1 MVLQLRVHSL
11 YKRGISF
18 FVSSSLRNLST
29 ASLLLNSDQTTGEP
43 LVKSELEALVLKQY
57 SHGKFYS
64 LVKNAVALPSVL
76 LAACQNLSLAANS
89 GVSSTEL
96 ADCVSRR
103 FSIEEMGREIREG
116 KFDIRSCC
124 VEFVSSRE
132 NGRCESLV
140 LPNLKLK
147 VLIEAIRMVLEIVYD
162 DRFATFS
169 YGGRVG
175 MGRHT
180 AIRYLKNSVENPRWW
195 FRVSFAREMFDDRNV
210 DKLCGFVGEKI
221 NDGLLIEMIKKLF
234 EFGILRIELGG
245 CNSGRGFPQ
254 ECGLSSILINV
265 YFDGLDKEIQDMRL
279 KTKLKNPRVSD
290 TGEEESTCNVFFK
303 PVNLYAVRY
312 LDEILLITSG
322 SKMLTMDLK
331 KRIVDILEQRLD
343 LKVDRVN
350 TAIHSAVSEKISFL
364 GMYLQAVPPSV
375 LRPPMSEKAVRAM
388 KKYQRQK
395 EVRRLE
401 LRNAR
406 ERNRKKLGL
415 KIFRHV
421 LKKLKQSNGFRCEY
435 EIENEVRDVFQRW
448 EEEVMQEFLGSLEER
463 WKWHWLLTR
472 GDFLSLRHIREK
484 LPQDLIDAYDEFQE
498 QVDKHLA
505 PTQAK
510 RVLEDEER
518 RVEEE
523 EEQRYAER
531 TVEDLTKLCMK
542 VSAPEELIR
551 KAVKLVGFTNSLGR
565 PRPISHLLALE
576 DSDIIKWYAGVGR
589 KWLDFFCCC
598 HNYRMVKIIVSYH
611 MRFSC
616 ILTLAEKHRST
627 KREAIRHYTKDLK
640 VCDLNGSEEAHFP
653 LEREV
658 KMMGDKNLSDP
669 RPVDGTLSLLLIRLA
684 SDEPLHS
691 CAASFCERS
700 DTIMYRVHLLQN
712 RLHINPLDEEKWVHG
727 MGTIHSAL
735 NRKCLPLCSTHISH
749 VYLGKMTLQ
758 DVDGSSFV
766 DLR

>member
-1 MVLQLRVHSL
+1 MVLQPRVYYSL
-11 YKRGISF
+11 YNYRLSF
-18 FVSSSLRNLST
+18 IVSSPLRSFTT
-29 ASLLLNSDQTTGEP
+29 ASLLSNSDQTKSEP
-43 LVKSELEALVLKQY
+43 LAKSELEAIVLKQY

-64 LVKNAVALPSVL
+64 LVQNAVALPSVL
-76 LAACQNLSLAANS
+76 LAACRNLSLAAYTS
-89 GVSSTEL
+89 DSYTDL
-96 ADCVSRR
+96 ADRVSTS
-103 FSIEEMGREIREG
+103 FSIDEMGREICEG

-124 VEFVSSRE
+124 VEFVSLRG
-132 NGRCESLV
+132 NQQCESLV

-162 DRFATFS
+162 DRFSTFA

-195 FRVSFAREMFDDRNV
+195 FRVSFAREVFDDKNV
-210 DKLCGFVGEKI
+210 EKLCVFVGEKI
-221 NDGLLIEMIKKLF
+221 EDGLLIDMIKKLF
-234 EFGILRIELGG
+234 EFRILRIELGG
-245 CNSGRGFPQ
+245 CDSGRGFPQ

-265 YFDGLDKEIQDMRL
+265 YFDRVDKEIQDMRL
-279 KTKLKNPRVSD
+279 KMKIKNPRVD
-290 TGEEESTCNVFFK
+290 AGEEGSSGKVFFK
-303 PVNLYAVRY
+303 PINVYAVRY
-312 LDEILLITSG
+312 LDEILVITSG

-331 KRIVDILEQRLD
+331 KRVLDMLEQSLD

-350 TAIHSAVSEKISFL
+350 TSIHSAVSEKISFL

-375 LRPPMSEKAVRAM
+375 LRPPKSEKAVRAM

-395 EVRRLE
+395 DVRSME

-415 KIFRHV
+415 KIFSHV
-421 LKKLKQSNGFRCEY
+421 LKKLKQSNGFKVEY
-435 EIENEVRDVFQRW
+435 EIENEVRDVFRTW
-448 EEEVMQEFLGSLEER
+448 GEEVMQEFMGSLEER

-510 RVLEDEER
+510 KLLDDEER
-518 RVEEE
+518 RAEEE

-542 VSAPEELIR
+542 VSAPEELVR
-551 KAVKLVGFTNSLGR
+551 KAVKLVGFTNNMGR
-565 PRPISHLLALE
+565 PRPINHLLALE
-576 DSDIIKWYAGVGR
+576 DSDIIKWYAGIGR

-598 HNYRMVKIIVSYH
+598 HNYKMVKIIVSYH

-640 VCDLNGSEEAHFP
+640 VSDLNGNEDACFP

-684 SDEPLHS
+684 SDEPFHP

-700 DTIMYRVHLLQN
+700 DTTMYRVHLLQT
-712 RLHINPLDEEKWVHG
+712 RLCINPLDQEKWVSG

-735 NRKCLPLCSTHISH
+735 NRKCLPLCSAHISD
-749 VYLGKMTLQ
+749 VYLGRITLQ
-758 DVDGSSFV
+758 DVDASSFI

>member
-1 MVLQLRVHSL
+1 MFLHPRVPSL
-11 YKRGISF
+11 YNLRRISF
-18 FVSSSLRNLST
+18 LISSPLRNLT
-29 ASLLLNSDQTTGEP
+29 TTSLSLNPNPTVTEP
-43 LVKSELEALVLKQY
+43 LAKSDLESIVLKQY
-57 SHGKFYS
+57 SHGKFHN
-64 LVKNAVALPSVL
+64 LIQNAVALPSVL
-76 LAACQNLSLAANS
+76 LTACQNLSLAATS
-89 GVSSTEL
+89 
-96 ADCVSRR
+96 DRVSRR
-103 FSIEEMGREIREG
+103 FSIEEMSREIRDG
-116 KFDIRSCC
+116 TFDIRSCC
-124 VEFVSSRE
+124 FGFGV
-132 NGRCESLV
+132 ESLV

-147 VLIEAIRMVLEIVYD
+147 VLIEAIRMVLSIVYD

-195 FRVSFAREMFDDRNV
+195 FRVSFARVVFSDRNF
-210 DKLCGFVGEKI
+210 DKLLGLVKEKI
-221 NDGLLIEMIKKLF
+221 NDGLLVDMIKKMF

-245 CNSGRGFPQ
+245 SDTGRGFPQ
-254 ECGLSSILINV
+254 ECGLTSILINV
-265 YFDGLDKEIQDMRL
+265 YFDGLDKEIQEMRL
-279 KTKLKNPRVSD
+279 EMKLKNPPPVDANS
-290 TGEEESTCNVFFK
+290 VVIYK
-303 PVNLYAVRY
+303 PVNIYAVRY

-322 SKMLTMDLK
+322 SKMLTMELK
-331 KRIVDILEQRLD
+331 KRVVDVLEERLD
-343 LKVDRVN
+343 LRVDRVN
-350 TAIHSAVSEKISFL
+350 TSIHSAVSEKISFL

-388 KKYQRQK
+388 KKYERQK
-395 EVRRLE
+395 EVRRVE
-401 LRNAR
+401 IRNAR
-406 ERNRKKLGL
+406 ERNRKTLGL

-435 EIENEVRDVFQRW
+435 EIESEVRDVFRSW
-448 EEEVMQEFLGSLEER
+448 GDEVMEEFMGSLEER

-472 GDFLSLRHIREK
+472 GDFLDLRHIREK
-484 LPQDLIDAYDEFQE
+484 LPQDLIDAYDEFQK
-498 QVDKHLA
+498 QVDKHLS
-505 PTQAK
+505 PSQAK
-510 RVLEDEER
+510 KELEDEER

-531 TVEDLTKLCMK
+531 TVQDLTKLCMK
-542 VSAPEELIR
+542 VSAPEELVR
-551 KAVKLVGFTNSLGR
+551 KAVKLVGFTNSMGR

-598 HNYRMVKIIVSYH
+598 HNFKMVKIIVSYH

-640 VCDLNGSEEAHFP
+640 VSDHYGKEEVHFP

-712 RLHINPLDEEKWVHG
+712 RLQINPLDEEKWVRG

-735 NRKCLPLCSTHISH
+735 NRKCLPLCSAHISD

-758 DVDGSSFV
+758 DVDGSSFI
-766 DLR
+766 DLT

>member
-1 MVLQLRVHSL
+1 MVFQLRVPSL
-11 YKRGISF
+11 YTRGI
-18 FVSSSLRNLST
+18 SSSLRNLST
-29 ASLLLNSDQTTGEP
+29 ASLLLNSNKTVTEP
-43 LVKSELEALVLKQY
+43 LAKSELESIVLKQY

-64 LVKNAVALPSVL
+64 ILQNAVALPSVL
-76 LAACQNLSLAANS
+76 LTACQNLSIAANS
-89 GVSSTEL
+89 SGSSSTEL
-96 ADCVSRR
+96 TDRVSRR

-116 KFDIRSCC
+116 RFDIRSCC
-124 VEFVSSRE
+124 VGFER
-132 NGRCESLV
+132 ESLV

-162 DRFATFS
+162 DRFATFC

-195 FRVSFAREMFDDRNV
+195 FRVSFAREMFFSDRNV
-210 DKLCGFVGEKI
+210 DKLCGFVEEKI
-221 NDGLLIEMIKKLF
+221 SDGLLVEMIKKLF

-245 CNSGRGFPQ
+245 CDKGRGFPQ

-265 YFDGLDKEIQDMRL
+265 YFDRLDKEIQDMRL
-279 KTKLKNPRVSD
+279 KMKLKNPHGVK
-290 TGEEESTCNVFFK
+290 GEEVNVFYK
-303 PVNLYAVRY
+303 PVNIYAVRY

-322 SKMLTMDLK
+322 SKMMTMELK
-331 KRIVDILEQRLD
+331 KRVVDVLEERLD
-343 LKVDRVN
+343 LRVDRVN
-350 TAIHSAVSEKISFL
+350 TSIHSAVSEKISFL

-388 KKYQRQK
+388 KKYERQK
-395 EVRRLE
+395 EVRRVE

-406 ERNRKKLGL
+406 ERNRKTLGL

-421 LKKLKQSNGFRCEY
+421 LKKLKQSNGFKCEY
-435 EIENEVRDVFQRW
+435 EIENEVRDIFRTW
-448 EEEVMQEFLGSLEER
+448 GDEVMQEFMGSLEER

-498 QVDKHLA
+498 QVDKHLS

-510 RVLEDEER
+510 KELDDEER
-518 RVEEE
+518 RAEEE

-531 TVEDLTKLCMK
+531 TVQDLTKLCMK
-542 VSAPEELIR
+542 VSAPEELVR
-551 KAVKLVGFTNSLGR
+551 KAVKLVGFTNNMGR

-598 HNYRMVKIIVSYH
+598 HNYKMVKIIVSYH

-640 VCDLNGSEEAHFP
+640 VSDHYGKEELHFP

-700 DTIMYRVHLLQN
+700 DTIMYRVYLLQN
-712 RLHINPLDEEKWVHG
+712 RLQINPLDEEKWVRG
-727 MGTIHSAL
+727 MGAIHSAL
-735 NRKCLPLCSTHISH
+735 NRKCLPLCSAHISD
-749 VYLGKMTLQ
+749 VYLGNMTFQ
-758 DVDGSSFV
+758 DVDGSSFI
-766 DLR
+766 DLK

>member
-1 MVLQLRVHSL
+1 MFFHLRVPSL
-11 YKRGISF
+11 YNRGISF
-18 FVSSSLRNLST
+18 LFSSPFRNLST
-29 ASLLLNSDQTTGEP
+29 ASLSLNSKQTVTEP
-43 LVKSELEALVLKQY
+43 LAKPELESIVLKQY
-57 SHGKFYS
+57 SHGKFHS
-64 LVKNAVALPSVL
+64 LLQNAVALPSVL
-76 LAACQNLSLAANS
+76 LTACQNLSLSAN
-89 GVSSTEL
+89 STEL
-96 ADCVSRR
+96 ADRVSRR
-103 FSIEEMGREIREG
+103 FSIEEMAREIRDG
-116 KFDIRSCC
+116 TFDIHSCC
-124 VEFVSSRE
+124 VGFEFER
-132 NGRCESLV
+132 ESLV
-140 LPNLKLK
+140 LPNLKLR

-195 FRVSFAREMFDDRNV
+195 FRVSFARETLFSDRNV
-210 DKLCGFVGEKI
+210 DKLCRFVEEKI
-221 NDGLLIEMIKKLF
+221 SDGLLVEMIKKLF

-245 CNSGRGFPQ
+245 CDKGRGFPQ

-279 KTKLKNPRVSD
+279 KMKMKLKNPLGGVTGSD
-290 TGEEESTCNVFFK
+290 DNVFYK
-303 PVNLYAVRY
+303 PVNIYAVRY

-322 SKMLTMDLK
+322 SKMLTMELK
-331 KRIVDILEQRLD
+331 KRVVDVLEERLD
-343 LKVDRVN
+343 LRVDRVN
-350 TAIHSAVSEKISFL
+350 TSIHSAVSEKISFL

-388 KKYQRQK
+388 KKYERQK
-395 EVRRLE
+395 EVRRVE

-406 ERNRKKLGL
+406 ERNRKTLGL

-421 LKKLKQSNGFRCEY
+421 LKKLKQSNGFSCEY
-435 EIENEVRDVFQRW
+435 EIENEVRDIFRTW
-448 EEEVMQEFLGSLEER
+448 GDEVMQEFMGSLEER

-484 LPQDLIDAYDEFQE
+484 LPQDLIDAYDEFEE
-498 QVDKHLA
+498 QVDKHLS

-510 RVLEDEER
+510 KELEDEER

-531 TVEDLTKLCMK
+531 TVQDLTKLCMK
-542 VSAPEELIR
+542 VSAPEELVR
-551 KAVKLVGFTNSLGR
+551 KAVKLVGFTNNMGR

-576 DSDIIKWYAGVGR
+576 DCDIIKWYAGVGR

-598 HNYRMVKIIVSYH
+598 HNFKMVKIIVSYH

-640 VCDLNGSEEAHFP
+640 VSDLYGNEELHFP

-684 SDEPLHS
+684 SDEPFHS

-712 RLHINPLDEEKWVHG
+712 RLQINPLDEEKWVRG

-735 NRKCLPLCSTHISH
+735 NRKCLPLCSAHISD

-758 DVDGSSFV
+758 DVDGSSFI
-766 DLR
+766 DLK

>member
-1 MVLQLRVHSL
+1 MYETTRCVDVNGVLQIWCKENHKSGTFRVLFLSSDPQAMAFRIVRSMAASRPSLSASEIASPAINGRELSNFGRAFAFYSSSSSWWSSPDDLTAGSKRREKKTTDRFSAVIHAVHDRKLPPELRG
-11 YKRGISF
+11 RRD
-18 FVSSSLRNLST
+18 FVSS
-29 ASLLLNSDQTTGEP
+29 
-43 LVKSELEALVLKQY
+43 
-57 SHGKFYS
+57 
-64 LVKNAVALPSVL
+64 
-76 LAACQNLSLAANS
+76 
-89 GVSSTEL
+89 
-96 ADCVSRR
+96 
-103 FSIEEMGREIREG
+103 
-116 KFDIRSCC
+116 CC
-124 VEFVSSRE
+124 VDFISSGGNE
-132 NGRCESLV
+132 GCESLLV

-180 AIRYLKNSVENPRWW
+180 VIRYLTTRW
-195 FRVSFAREMFDDRNV
+195 RTHAG
-210 DKLCGFVGEKI
+210 GFVFR
-221 NDGLLIEMIKKLF
+221 LLERCSMNGMWTNCVVSSERKSAMWK
-234 EFGILRIELGG
+234 RISTRMRIVFDLT
-245 CNSGRGFPQ
+245 
-254 ECGLSSILINV
+254 NV

-279 KTKLKNPRVSD
+279 RMKLKNPK
-290 TGEEESTCNVFFK
+290 ESTV
-303 PVNLYAVRY
+303 
-312 LDEILLITSG
+312 
-322 SKMLTMDLK
+322 DLK
-331 KRIVDILEQRLD
+331 KRFVDILEQRLD

-350 TAIHSAVSEKISFL
+350 TAIHSAVSEKIKFL
-364 GMYLQAVPPSV
+364 GMYLQAVPPLV

-388 KKYQRQK
+388 KKYERQK

-415 KIFRHV
+415 KVFRHV
-421 LKKLKQSNGFRCEY
+421 LKKLKQSNGFKCEY

-448 EEEVMQEFLGSLEER
+448 GEEVMQEFMGCLEER

-484 LPQDLIDAYDEFQE
+484 LPQDLTDAYDEFQE

-505 PTQAK
+505 QTRAK
-510 RVLEDEER
+510 KVLEDEEMR
-518 RVEEE
+518 AQEEE
-523 EEQRYAER
+523 KQRYAER

-542 VSAPEELIR
+542 VLAPEELVR
-551 KAVKLVGFTNSLGR
+551 KAVKLVGFSNSMGR
-565 PRPISHLLALE
+565 PRPFSHLLALE

-598 HNYRMVKIIVSYH
+598 HNYKTVKIIVSYH

-627 KREAIRHYTKDLK
+627 KREAIRHYRKDLK
-640 VCDLNGSEEAHFP
+640 VCDHLNGREKVHFP

-658 KMMGDKNLSDP
+658 KMMRDKNLTDP
-669 RPVDGTLSLLLIRLA
+669 RPVDGTLTLLLIRLA

-691 CAASFCERS
+691 CAASFCEGS

-712 RLHINPLDEEKWVHG
+712 RLRINSQDEEKWF
-727 MGTIHSAL
+727 M
-735 NRKCLPLCSTHISH
+735 NN
-749 VYLGKMTLQ
+749 
-758 DVDGSSFV
+758 
-766 DLR
+766 

>member
-1 MVLQLRVHSL
+1 MVLQLRGHSL
-11 YKRGISF
+11 YNRGISF
-18 FVSSSLRNLST
+18 LVSSSLRHLST
-29 ASLLLNSDQTTGEP
+29 ASPLLNSDQTSAEP

-89 GVSSTEL
+89 GGSSTEL
-96 ADCVSRR
+96 ADRVSRR
-103 FSIEEMGREIREG
+103 FSVEEMGREIREG
-116 KFDIRSCC
+116 RFDIRSCC
-124 VEFVSSRE
+124 VELASSRE

-195 FRVSFAREMFDDRNV
+195 FRVSFAREMFNERNV
-210 DKLCGFVGEKI
+210 DRLCGFVGEKI

-254 ECGLSSILINV
+254 ECGLASILINV
-265 YFDGLDKEIQDMRL
+265 YFDGVDKEIQDMRL
-279 KTKLKNPRVSD
+279 KMKMKNPRE
-290 TGEEESTCNVFFK
+290 EEESTGNVFYK
-303 PVNLYAVRY
+303 PINIYAVRY

-350 TAIHSAVSEKISFL
+350 TAIHSAVSEKINFL

-395 EVRRLE
+395 EVRSME

-406 ERNRKKLGL
+406 ERNRKVLGL
-415 KIFRHV
+415 KVFTHV
-421 LKKLKQSNGFRCEY
+421 LKKLKQSNGLKSEY
-435 EIENEVRDVFQRW
+435 EIENQVRDVFQRW
-448 EEEVMQEFLGSLEER
+448 GEEVMQEFMGSLEER
-463 WKWHWLLTR
+463 WKWHSLLTR

-505 PTQAK
+505 PAQAK
-510 RVLEDEER
+510 KELEDEEK

-523 EEQRYAER
+523 DEQRYAER
-531 TVEDLTKLCMK
+531 TVDDLTKLCIK
-542 VSAPEELIR
+542 VSAPEELVR
-551 KAVKLVGFTNSLGR
+551 KAVKLVGFTNNMGR

-598 HNYRMVKIIVSYH
+598 QNYKSVKIIVSYH

-640 VCDLNGSEEAHFP
+640 VSDHDGSEEMHFP

-700 DTIMYRVHLLQN
+700 DTIMYRVHLLQD
-712 RLHINPLDEEKWVHG
+712 RLHISPLDEEKWVRG

-735 NRKCLPLCSTHISH
+735 NRKCLPLCSTHISD

>member
-1 MVLQLRVHSL
+1 M
-11 YKRGISF
+11 
-18 FVSSSLRNLST
+18 
-29 ASLLLNSDQTTGEP
+29 
-43 LVKSELEALVLKQY
+43 KSELEALVLKQY

-64 LVKNAVALPSVL
+64 LVKNAVSLPCVL
-76 LAACQNLSLAANS
+76 LAACQNLSLSANS
-89 GVSSTEL
+89 SGDL
-96 ADCVSRR
+96 ADRVSRR

-116 KFDIRSCC
+116 RFDIRSCC
-124 VEFVSSRE
+124 VEFISS
-132 NGRCESLV
+132 SLV

-195 FRVSFAREMFDDRNV
+195 FRVSFAREMFEERNV
-210 DKLCGFVGEKI
+210 DILCGFVGEKI
-221 NDGLLIEMIKKLF
+221 NDVMLIEMIKKLF
-234 EFGILRIELGG
+234 EFGILKIELGG

-254 ECGLSSILINV
+254 ECGLCSILINV
-265 YFDGLDKEIQDMRL
+265 YFDGLDKEIQDLRL
-279 KTKLKNPRVSD
+279 KMKVKNPRVG
-290 TGEEESTCNVFFK
+290 TGDEESTGNVFFK
-303 PVNLYAVRY
+303 PVNIYAVRY
-312 LDEILLITSG
+312 LDEILVITSG

-331 KRIVDILEQRLD
+331 KRIVDILEQRLE
-343 LKVDRVN
+343 LRVDRLN
-350 TAIHSAVSEKISFL
+350 TSIHSAVSEKINFL

-375 LRPPMSEKAVRAM
+375 LRPPKSEKAVRAM

-395 EVRRLE
+395 DVRKLE

-406 ERNRKKLGL
+406 ERNRKTLGL

-421 LKKLKQSNGFRCEY
+421 LKKIKQSNGFKFEG
-435 EIENEVRDVFQRW
+435 EIENEVRDIFQSW
-448 EEEVMQEFLGSLEER
+448 GEEVMQDFMGSLEER

-510 RVLEDEER
+510 KVLEDEER

-542 VSAPEELIR
+542 VSAPEELVR
-551 KAVKLVGFTNSLGR
+551 KAIKLVGFTNSMGR
-565 PRPISHLLALE
+565 PRPIIHLVTLE

-598 HNYRMVKIIVSYH
+598 HNYKMVKIIVSYH

-616 ILTLAEKHRST
+616 ILTLAEKHGST
-627 KREAIRHYTKDLK
+627 KREAIRHYTKDLR
-640 VCDLNGSEEAHFP
+640 VSDLDGREEAHFP
-653 LEREV
+653 SEREV

-669 RPVDGTLSLLLIRLA
+669 KPVDGTLSLLLIRLA
-684 SDEPLHS
+684 SDEPLHH

-700 DTIMYRVHLLQN
+700 DTIMHRVHLLQN
-712 RLHINPLDEEKWVHG
+712 RLHINPLDEEKWVPG

-735 NRKCLPLCSTHISH
+735 NRKCLPLCSTHISD
-749 VYLGKMTLQ
+749 VYLGKITLQ
-758 DVDGSSFV
+758 DVDSSSFI

>member
-1 MVLQLRVHSL
+1 MVLQLRVPSL
-11 YKRGISF
+11 YNRGISF
-18 FVSSSLRNLST
+18 LISSPFRNLST
-29 ASLLLNSDQTTGEP
+29 ASLLLNPNQTVTEP
-43 LVKSELEALVLKQY
+43 LAKPELESIVLKQY
-57 SHGKFYS
+57 SHGKFHS
-64 LVKNAVALPSVL
+64 LLQNAVALPSVL
-76 LAACQNLSLAANS
+76 LAACHNLSLAAN
-89 GVSSTEL
+89 TEL
-96 ADCVSRR
+96 ADRVSRR
-103 FSIEEMGREIREG
+103 FSIEETAREIREG
-116 KFDIRSCC
+116 RFDIRSCC
-124 VEFVSSRE
+124 VGFESS
-132 NGRCESLV
+132 SLV
-140 LPNLKLK
+140 LPNLKLR

-162 DRFATFS
+162 DRFATFC

-195 FRVSFAREMFDDRNV
+195 FRVSFAREMTFGHRNV
-210 DKLCGFVGEKI
+210 DKLCRFVEEKI
-221 NDGLLIEMIKKLF
+221 SDGLLVEMIKKLF
-234 EFGILRIELGG
+234 EFGIVRIELGG
-245 CNSGRGFPQ
+245 CDKGRGFPQ

-279 KTKLKNPRVSD
+279 KMKLKNPPRV
-290 TGEEESTCNVFFK
+290 GAEEDDDSVFYK
-303 PVNLYAVRY
+303 PVNIYAVRY

-322 SKMLTMDLK
+322 SKMMTMELK
-331 KRIVDILEQRLD
+331 KKVVEVLEERLD

-350 TAIHSAVSEKISFL
+350 TSIHSAVSEKISFL

-388 KKYQRQK
+388 KKYERQK
-395 EVRRLE
+395 EVRRVE

-406 ERNRKKLGL
+406 ERNRKTLGL

-421 LKKLKQSNGFRCEY
+421 LKKLKQSNGFKCEY
-435 EIENEVRDVFQRW
+435 EIENEVRDIFRSW
-448 EEEVMQEFLGSLEER
+448 GEEVMQEFMGSLEER

-484 LPQDLIDAYDEFQE
+484 LPQDLVNAYDEFQE
-498 QVDKHLA
+498 QVDKHLS

-510 RVLEDEER
+510 KELEDEEK

-531 TVEDLTKLCMK
+531 TVQDLTKLCMK
-542 VSAPEELIR
+542 VSAPEELVR
-551 KAVKLVGFTNSLGR
+551 KAVKLVGFTNSMGR

-598 HNYRMVKIIVSYH
+598 HNFKMVKIIVSYH

-616 ILTLAEKHRST
+616 ILTLAEKHRSS

-640 VCDLNGSEEAHFP
+640 VSDHYEKEEVHFP

-691 CAASFCERS
+691 CAANFCDRT

-712 RLHINPLDEEKWVHG
+712 RLQINPLDEEKWVRG

-735 NRKCLPLCSTHISH
+735 NRKCLHLCSAHISD
-749 VYLGKMTLQ
+749 VYLGNMTLQ
-758 DVDGSSFV
+758 DVDGSSFI
-766 DLR
+766 DLK